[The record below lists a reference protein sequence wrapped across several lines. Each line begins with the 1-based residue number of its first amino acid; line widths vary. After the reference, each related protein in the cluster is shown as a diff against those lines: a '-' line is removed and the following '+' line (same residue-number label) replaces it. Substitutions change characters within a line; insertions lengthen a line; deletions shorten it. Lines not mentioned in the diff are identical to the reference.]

1 MSRSFWL
8 LALLALLFTAGC
20 ECVNSAVLK
29 REPGEDRYSA
39 KYD

>member
-1 MSRSFWL
+1 MSRFLWL
-8 LALLALLFTAGC
+8 LALSALTFAAGC